1 MTNHMGKPILNVSRD
16 ADPGIGAGH
25 PSRAGAVTPAERPK
39 TMENQF
45 GDLDVWSDVYKM
57 VHGIRP
63 RFNPGWTSQA
73 DYLADMDALQA
84 HSDEDEAAF
93 AKVEADTRAAA
104 STPAPRATLADL
116 WPA

>member
-1 MTNHMGKPILNVSRD
+1 
-16 ADPGIGAGH
+16 
-25 PSRAGAVTPAERPK
+25 
-39 TMENQF
+39 MENKF

-84 HSDEDEAAF
+84 YSDADEAHEAAC
-93 AKVEADTRAAA
+93 AKVEADTRATAF
-104 STPAPRATLADL
+104 TPAPRATLADL